1 MLHQHD
7 RVKWTVSLGDSALT
21 RMLDFALYP
30 MHSVLNLH
38 AVQWAILVFVKTAD
52 VGWFQGCQVAKFQI
66 FDLN

>member
-1 MLHQHD
+1 
-7 RVKWTVSLGDSALT
+7 
-21 RMLDFALYP
+21 MLDFALYP